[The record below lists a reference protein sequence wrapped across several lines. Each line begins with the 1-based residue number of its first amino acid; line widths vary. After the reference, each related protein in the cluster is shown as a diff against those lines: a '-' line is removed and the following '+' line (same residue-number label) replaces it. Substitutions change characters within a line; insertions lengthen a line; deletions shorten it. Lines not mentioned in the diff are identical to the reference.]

1 MGAEEKEEKYHL
13 QMALDQCQTVL
24 LQERERTQGYKYA
37 CDRLQF
43 SQREH
48 KREIKDILSSTGSV
62 EQHIY
67 L

>member
-1 MGAEEKEEKYHL
+1 
-13 QMALDQCQTVL
+13 MALDQCQTVL